1 MLSMFPHL
9 YSGEAWLMFFEGI
22 AILLVSGLLIFMVFS
37 HIFKK
42 RVKLI
47 FAIMDFSISVFA
59 VVLVFNFFLM

>member
-1 MLSMFPHL
+1 
-9 YSGEAWLMFFEGI
+9 
-22 AILLVSGLLIFMVFS
+22 LLVSGLLIFMVFS